1 MFPAQRLY
9 EFFTELRKVFA
20 EFFLGPQI
28 AGFVYVFLRGSSSVI
43 AACQTALCV
52 GFGDYGRARSC
63 RRLRLVEAVQ
73 IKVHHVAVCVH
84 LRGIFFHARHVEC
97 AYIGRLEVR
106 PDSLPQIGEHP
117 PGIIRESSG
126 PGLNM
131 ERSHL
136 CTDSEYFGVESG
148 VKLAELGP
156 HLPFQ
161 FFVSLRRYQLVLGS
175 VLGRLFCGI
184 VFCIAFFLCTYR
196 RDEVSCVVAGVCF
209 GGCWHVI

>member
-1 MFPAQRLY
+1 MAGVGAAPCPA
-9 EFFTELRKVFA
+9 
-20 EFFLGPQI
+20 
-28 AGFVYVFLRGSSSVI
+28 
-43 AACQTALCV
+43 
-52 GFGDYGRARSC
+52 

-196 RDEVSCVVAGVCF
+196 RDEVSALLPVYVSGAAGMSFRGAGVACMSGRF
-209 GGCWHVI
+209 CSARNASASSEVLNRKLRV